1 MLNDL
6 RIEPE
11 PTTADKLN
19 LYSLEELAKETA
31 LDFGL
36 PINVIKNNDIFCSEK
51 KKKSENYLI
60 YSYDNNRITLI
71 KEMPVREH
79 FSIEV
84 DKHKINVNYIIWSN
98 DLSRLVETLSE
109 TDDVLLLNDFKNA
122 MGRQKIK
129 IVDKNA
135 NMRYLM
141 MKTDEFKTQ
150 DIKAILQYMK
160 THFYRQD
167 NSPNTI

>member
-6 RIEPE
+6 RMEPE

-98 DLSRLVETLSE
+98 DLSRLVEGVEAEILHRAARRVG
-109 TDDVLLLNDFKNA
+109 DLGYVAVGVVDVLSSIAHGVALGDAVHGIGLTPCSWT
-122 MGRQKIK
+122 
-129 IVDKNA
+129 V
-135 NMRYLM
+135 
-141 MKTDEFKTQ
+141 
-150 DIKAILQYMK
+150 
-160 THFYRQD
+160 
-167 NSPNTI
+167 